1 MKENKYSNF
10 TNHKLSSTTQLL
22 WVKAHASHVSLL
34 ASDSLADL
42 VARLCPNTALSRV
55 AFLSRRFGFSL
66 IYTVQVMNRRYTILR
81 RIGFSQQITQME

>member
-34 ASDSLADL
+34 ASASLADL
-42 VARLCPNTALSRV
+42 VARLCPNTALFPFKKIWIQPHLHCSGDE
-55 AFLSRRFGFSL
+55 SK
-66 IYTVQVMNRRYTILR
+66 IYY
-81 RIGFSQQITQME
+81 S